1 MRKTILAVLFL
12 TLASPFALAETLYV
26 KDVLYITLR
35 SGPGNQFS
43 PVKTV
48 QSGTILNR
56 EDTSPDGKYIK
67 VSTKEGL
74 EGWIPEQYV
83 VDTPI
88 AALKL
93 AAAESN
99 LAKLKDQN
107 STLKSKLANLSKE
120 LRDLKSEHSKLLSSA
135 SKLEKENAHIKEVS
149 KQPLSVAQENDELR
163 SQNVSMEKELIRLK
177 QEMQV
182 LDDRSN
188 REWFM
193 IGGGVL
199 GLGVLLGLVLP
210 LFSRRKK
217 RDAWGSM

>member
-1 MRKTILAVLFL
+1 MRKTTLAVLFL
-12 TLASPFALAETLYV
+12 ILASPFAMAETLYV
-26 KDVLYITLR
+26 KDMLYITLR

-48 QSGTILNR
+48 QSGTALNR

-67 VSTKEGL
+67 VTTQDGL

-93 AAAESN
+93 AAAESS

-107 STLKSKLANLSKE
+107 GDLKTKLADLSKE
-120 LRDLKSEHSKLLSSA
+120 LRDLKAEHSKLLA
-135 SKLEKENAHIKEVS
+135 SNDKLEKENAHIKEVS
-149 KQPLSVAQENDELR
+149 KQPLALSEENDSLR

-199 GLGVLLGLVLP
+199 GLGVLLGLLLP
-210 LFSRRKK
+210 IFSRRKK

>member
-1 MRKTILAVLFL
+1 MRKPILVALLLILA
-12 TLASPFALAETLYV
+12 TPIAMAETLYV

-48 QSGTILNR
+48 KSGTVLNK
-56 EDTSPDGKYIK
+56 EDESPDGKYIK
-67 VSTKEGL
+67 VSTKDGL
-74 EGWIPEQYV
+74 EGWLPEQYV

-88 AALKL
+88 AAIKL
-93 AAAESN
+93 DRAQAS

-107 STLKSKLANLSKE
+107 SDLKTRLASLGKE
-120 LRDLKSEHSKLLSSA
+120 LRELKAEHNKLLA
-135 SKLEKENAHIKEVS
+135 SNAKLEKENTHIKEVS
-149 KQPLSVAQENDELR
+149 KKPLSLAEENDDLR

-177 QEMQV
+177 QEVQV

-199 GLGVLLGLVLP
+199 ALGVILGLLLP
-210 LFSRRKK
+210 VFSRRKK
-217 RDAWGSM
+217 RDGWGSM